1 MAFHARSLAALGSTR
16 GLRHDAFSN
25 ISKFFAMTPVGIED
39 RWWKLLSKPVVGSK
53 CTGSFD
59 CVRLAPHFAQDD
71 KFGMRRRVRGITRE
85 KQVLC
90 FAQDGNWR
98 CAGAR
103 ARVPPR
109 YIKAH

>member
-16 GLRHDAFSN
+16 GLRDDAFSN
-25 ISKFFAMTPVGIED
+25 ISKFFAMTPIGIED

-71 KFGMRRRVRGITRE
+71 SAVDYGSRRLAAADCGSLPLGAGECGSLRLTAGDWDR
-85 KQVLC
+85 C
-90 FAQDGNWR
+90 GN
-98 CAGAR
+98 
-103 ARVPPR
+103 
-109 YIKAH
+109 